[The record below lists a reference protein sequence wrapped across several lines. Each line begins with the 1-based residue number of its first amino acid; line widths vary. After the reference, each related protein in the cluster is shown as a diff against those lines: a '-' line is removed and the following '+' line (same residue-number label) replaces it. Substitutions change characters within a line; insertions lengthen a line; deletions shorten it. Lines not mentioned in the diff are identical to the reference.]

1 MLACSL
7 DGLAK
12 EKPYP
17 VEPQDTCFKLKHK
30 YASIFQSYD
39 AEAGLLFDFKFM
51 DYTVVPHLS
60 CVNHTQNAISTS
72 FSLFFFFKEN

>member
-51 DYTVVPHLS
+51 D
-60 CVNHTQNAISTS
+60 
-72 FSLFFFFKEN
+72 